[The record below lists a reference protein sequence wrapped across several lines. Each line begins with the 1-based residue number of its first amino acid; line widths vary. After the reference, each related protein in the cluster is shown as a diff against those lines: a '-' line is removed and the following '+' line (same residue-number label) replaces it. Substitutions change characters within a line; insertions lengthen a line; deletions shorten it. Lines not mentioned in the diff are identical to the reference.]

1 MFQISHEQSLIL
13 LHLHNSYSR
22 QLSNLEL
29 GSLLGYDVEQSP
41 QVERYLSDLEM
52 LSDLDYIHCALE
64 SFGFRPLSCGSTTTY
79 SYSPV
84 SIKLKAN
91 GIILADDIIK
101 RASKKKFSQA
111 KSFDIEREIQMGFLS
126 KN

>member
-52 LSDLDYIHCALE
+52 LSDLDCIFCYLD
-64 SFGFRPLSCGSTTTY
+64 SFGFRPLSCGSSTTY
-79 SYSPV
+79 ISSPV
-84 SIKLKAN
+84 DIKLKAN
-91 GIILADDIIK
+91 GIALANDIIK
-101 RASKKKFSQA
+101 SASKKDISQA
-111 KSFDIEREIQMGFLS
+111 NSVDIEREIQMGFLS
-126 KN
+126 NT